1 MKCPKC
7 GTEVD
12 QTERGH
18 LLSHGTGP
26 MRGKTY
32 VLRNLL
38 ERDGK
43 GGLPGAEAAPADS
56 EGYAMR
62 LAELGWTP

>member
-26 MRGKTY
+26 MSGKTY

-38 ERDGK
+38 ESDGD
-43 GGLPGAEAAPADS
+43 GGLTCTCEKCQ
-56 EGYAMR
+56 
-62 LAELGWTP
+62 TPEQKQRRQTVRVTP